1 MKMKNLFNGK
11 LKSDQIFIKTIGSGG
26 PGNSWVSAIT
36 KTNKI
41 SLKYGTTLT

>member
-1 MKMKNLFNGK
+1 MKNLFSGK

-26 PGNSWVSAIT
+26 PAILESLQLLQNEIT
-36 KTNKI
+36 I